1 VTAPSRPRGPWPR
14 RWFRLPRG
22 LRFRATAGFALGG
35 LLLSAVVAVLT
46 YTFSAH
52 YLVQQR
58 EESLLRQAYVDAR
71 IFREEARRSDDVN
84 GALEGFERSVG
95 SIVILSYQG
104 EWLGTSVELGRDQ
117 LPSGLRGTVEAGEP
131 ARQRFHLGGE
141 TWFAVGVP
149 VGAID
154 ARYYQ
159 VFQLEELERT
169 LGVLRT
175 SLLAAGAVATALIG
189 LLGWWAS
196 GRLLRPVSQIAS
208 ASERVTQGELRT
220 RLEPQ
225 RDPDLDRLVTS
236 FNGMVD
242 ALGQR
247 IERDARFVS
256 DVSHELRSPLTT
268 LATAAELLDTRR
280 DQLPERSR
288 VALDLLVGE
297 VDRFRQMV
305 EDLLE
310 LSRVDAGVDA
320 LDLEPVQLG
329 DLVRRTMAAHGD
341 QLRVDVDPDLGRTP
355 VLVDRRRLDRVLLNL
370 VENAQSHGGGVTTV
384 TVRRRDGS
392 MRLEV
397 DDAGP
402 GVATSDRARIFER
415 FARGGGSGR
424 RPQGSGAGLGLALV
438 SEHVRLHGGRVWV
451 QDVPGRTGARFV
463 VELPWRPA

>member
-1 VTAPSRPRGPWPR
+1 MRAPAAGTPAR
-14 RWFRLPRG
+14 RRLHLPRG
-22 LRFRATAGFALGG
+22 LRFRVTAGFALGG
-35 LLLSAVVAVLT
+35 LLLSAVVAILT
-46 YTFSAH
+46 YTFTEH

-58 EESLLRQAYVDAR
+58 ERSLLRQAYVDAR
-71 IFREEARRSDDVN
+71 IFREDVRRDDDVN
-84 GALEGFERSVG
+84 LALEGFERSVD

-131 ARQRFHLGGE
+131 ARQRFDLGGE
-141 TWFAVGVP
+141 AWFAVGVP
-149 VGAID
+149 IAAID

-159 VFQLEELERT
+159 AFRLEELQRT

-175 SLLAAGAVATALIG
+175 ALLGAGAVATALIG

-196 GRLLRPVSQIAS
+196 GRLLRPVSEIAS
-208 ASERVTQGELRT
+208 ASERVTKGELRT

-268 LATAAELLDTRR
+268 LATAADLLHSRRHELPD
-280 DQLPERSR
+280 RSR
-288 VALDLLVGE
+288 VALELLVGE
-297 VDRFRQMV
+297 VNRFRQMV

-310 LSRVDAGVDA
+310 LSRADSGVDE
-320 LDLEPVQLG
+320 LDLEAVRLG
-329 DLVRRTMAAHGD
+329 DLVQRTLGSHGGKP
-341 QLRVDVDPDLGRTP
+341 RVDVDPGAGQTP

-370 VENAQSHGGGVTTV
+370 VDNARSHGGGVIAI

-392 MRLEV
+392 VRLEV

-402 GVATSDRARIFER
+402 GVAVTDRARIFER
-415 FARGGGSGR
+415 FARGGASGR
-424 RPQGSGAGLGLALV
+424 RPAGSGSGLGLALV

-451 QDVPGRTGARFV
+451 QDVPGGDGARFV
-463 VELPWRPA
+463 VEIPWRPA

>member
-1 VTAPSRPRGPWPR
+1 MTLPRERAPWPR
-14 RWFRLPRG
+14 RWFPVPRG
-22 LRFRATAGFALGG
+22 LRFRVTGGFALGG
-35 LLLSAVVAVLT
+35 LLLSAVVAVLA
-46 YTFSAH
+46 YTFTEH

-58 EESLLRQAYVDAR
+58 ERSLLRQSYVDAR
-71 IFREEARRSDDVN
+71 IFREEVRRSDDVN
-84 GALEGFERSVG
+84 VALDGFERSVG

-104 EWLGTSVELGRDQ
+104 EWLGTSVELGRDE

-131 ARQRFHLGGE
+131 ARQRFRLGGH

-149 VGAID
+149 VAAID

-159 VFQLEELERT
+159 VFRLDELERT

-175 SLLAAGAVATALIG
+175 ALLGAGAVATVLIG

-196 GRLLRPVSQIAS
+196 GRLLRPVSEIAS

-236 FNGMVD
+236 FNRMVD

-268 LATAAELLDTRR
+268 LATAADLLDARR
-280 DQLPERSR
+280 DQLPDRGR
-288 VALDLLVGE
+288 VALDLLIGE
-297 VDRFRQMV
+297 VNRFRQMV

-310 LSRVDAGVDA
+310 LSRADAGVDA
-320 LDLEPVQLG
+320 LDLEPVRLG
-329 DLVRRTMAAHGD
+329 DLVQRTVASHGD
-341 QLRVDVDPDLGRTP
+341 QPRVDVEYAVGQTAL
-355 VLVDRRRLDRVLLNL
+355 LIDRRRLDRVLLNL
-370 VENAQSHGGGVTTV
+370 VENARSHGGGVTAIAL
-384 TVRRRDGS
+384 RRRDGS
-392 MRLEV
+392 VRIEV
-397 DDAGP
+397 DDSGP
-402 GVATSDRARIFER
+402 GVAVSDRARIFER
-415 FARGGGSGR
+415 FARGGASGR
-424 RPQGSGAGLGLALV
+424 RPPGSGAGLGLALV
-438 SEHVRLHGGRVWV
+438 SEHIRLHGGRVWV
-451 QDVPGRTGARFV
+451 QDVPGHNGARFV